1 MSLIVAARFDT
12 FPDVENAAQRLFSE
26 GFTKQDVHVFY
37 VNSAGEHSRYAYG
50 GDRRS
55 DPDSGRADMG
65 AILGAALFGLA
76 FAIAG
81 GFIVAGLNESTIA
94 MLAAAGVGA
103 YIGSLFGALW
113 VTGHLARKRGEA
125 APVDHP
131 EVRPAGLLLALH
143 TDLTR
148 ETLACQVLRA
158 ANGHDVEHAEGVWRD
173 NRWQDF
179 DPLKP
184 PQREP

>member
-113 VTGHLARKRGEA
+113 VTGHLARKRGKLPRGSPRSA
-125 APVDHP
+125 AG
-131 EVRPAGLLLALH
+131 RPAAGAAHRPHARDPGLPG
-143 TDLTR
+143 
-148 ETLACQVLRA
+148 A
-158 ANGHDVEHAEGVWRD
+158 ARG
-173 NRWQDF
+173 
-179 DPLKP
+179 
-184 PQREP
+184 QRP

>member
-81 GFIVAGLNESTIA
+81 GFIVAGLHVLVVA
-94 MLAAAGVGA
+94 HRYGGHQPRDVGGNLHH
-103 YIGSLFGALW
+103 IGLDPA
-113 VTGHLARKRGEA
+113 VARPGFEF
-125 APVDHP
+125 VM
-131 EVRPAGLLLALH
+131 RP
-143 TDLTR
+143 
-148 ETLACQVLRA
+148 
-158 ANGHDVEHAEGVWRD
+158 
-173 NRWQDF
+173 
-179 DPLKP
+179 
-184 PQREP
+184 

>member
-125 APVDHP
+125 APWITP
-131 EVRPAGLLLALH
+131 KCGRPACCWRCTPTPRARPWPARCCARP
-143 TDLTR
+143 TAMTWS
-148 ETLACQVLRA
+148 TPKACGATTAGRTSIRSL
-158 ANGHDVEHAEGVWRD
+158 
-173 NRWQDF
+173 
-179 DPLKP
+179 